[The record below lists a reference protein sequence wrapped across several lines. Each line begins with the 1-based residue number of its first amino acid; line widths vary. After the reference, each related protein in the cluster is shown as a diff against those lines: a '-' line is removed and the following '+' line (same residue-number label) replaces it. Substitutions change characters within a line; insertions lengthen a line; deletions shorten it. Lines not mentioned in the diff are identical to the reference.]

1 MEWNQDIAGER
12 ALNSNRELFIV
23 GREQEPIF
31 GQAQLTTGKRLSEI
45 RPQELVGD
53 RDGLAQANLGLVSL
67 RQPGIDRGN
76 RSRTDNDGGAA
87 AEQAQDRDGPNG
99 FHR

>member
-12 ALNSNRELFIV
+12 ALNSNRDLFIV
-23 GREQEPIF
+23 CRELEAIF
-31 GQAQLTTGKRLSEI
+31 GQAQLTTGKSFSEI
-45 RPQELVGD
+45 RPQELVGN

-67 RQPGIDRGN
+67 RQPDIDRGN
-76 RSRTDNDGGAA
+76 RSRADNDGGAA
-87 AEQAQDRDGPNG
+87 AEQAQNRNGPNG